1 MSDNVIVLLNDGT
14 TALIKKEKLRGK
26 LKKVIPK
33 DLVYAILIPVGIY
46 SPQYIMFKYGDLIDD
61 FISADISY
69 QMTLYDVGPL
79 EVISDELS
87 NIEPVNIKCNCLP
100 DLYLSLHSLCKL
112 DGFNMVY
119 SSTNKSLSLLNRTPM
134 PYIRNL
140 RLSIKTGDGT
150 STFELSSAKHRM
162 HKIDKFFSR
171 HFDVNACMPEYA
183 YGYRVYINTNKGIW
197 QIRGSDD
204 NGRFISGSTDIT
216 PADCNPKTSSK
227 DILQSAGLIRYNCM
241 TFVHPADTLL
251 LSKYS
256 GSIHITAFNN
266 MEMMENID
274 IDGPVDYY
282 KLLEH
287 PSYFAIISDSEYK
300 LFTPSDIIEAVMTL
314 RHTLTTWQ
322 VVNKF
327 TSGDKWISPY
337 DDTNVL
343 ISIVL
348 SHEGKSDI
356 EKSFTYGA
364 AIIEHEDFYMDDYYD
379 DFIKELKKYTETID

>member
-1 MSDNVIVLLNDGT
+1 
-14 TALIKKEKLRGK
+14 
-26 LKKVIPK
+26 
-33 DLVYAILIPVGIY
+33 
-46 SPQYIMFKYGDLIDD
+46 
-61 FISADISY
+61 
-69 QMTLYDVGPL
+69 
-79 EVISDELS
+79 
-87 NIEPVNIKCNCLP
+87 
-100 DLYLSLHSLCKL
+100 
-112 DGFNMVY
+112 
-119 SSTNKSLSLLNRTPM
+119 
-134 PYIRNL
+134 
-140 RLSIKTGDGT
+140 
-150 STFELSSAKHRM
+150 
-162 HKIDKFFSR
+162 
-171 HFDVNACMPEYA
+171 
-183 YGYRVYINTNKGIW
+183 
-197 QIRGSDD
+197 
-204 NGRFISGSTDIT
+204 
-216 PADCNPKTSSK
+216 
-227 DILQSAGLIRYNCM
+227 M

-300 LFTPSDIIEAVMTL
+300 LFTPRDIIEAVMTL